1 MVLISWGYGLV
12 NRILCRFSSAVI
24 ESSDDL
30 SSTVSNILAQRMQ
43 EVRLRSQLG
52 TSPTFMSVYDDDSL
66 QSAGRHRLYSSRLPG
81 RSPCTPNR
89 PPPSPVRPH
98 PGPQPGLLSSDASMT
113 SDSDSHCSTSPC
125 SQRHGWPEPSPNF
138 SLLLSSPSHP
148 RPRTLS
154 LDAKLSN
161 LRGRAYVGARAFQCH
176 CQPPSSTLLG
186 PLAISSRSPGSQRST
201 QTTLSCSS
209 STSSN
214 SSSNS
219 EGSHSPE
226 SCEGAPFSRPSP
238 ARLSLRNLRARLDPR
253 NWLQSQV

>member
-1 MVLISWGYGLV
+1 MYGIVIVTLCCISP
-12 NRILCRFSSAVI
+12 AVI

-43 EVRLRSQLG
+43 ELQLRSQLG
-52 TSPTFMSVYDDDSL
+52 TSPTFMSVFDDNNL
-66 QSAGRHRLYSSRLPG
+66 KSAGRPRPYSSRLSG
-81 RSPCTPNR
+81 HSPCAPHR
-89 PPPSPVRPH
+89 PPRSPVRP
-98 PGPQPGLLSSDASMT
+98 QPNLLSSDASMT

-125 SQRHGWPEPSPNF
+125 SQRHGWPESSPNF
-138 SLLLSSPSHP
+138 SLLLSSPCHP

-154 LDAKLSN
+154 LDAKLST
-161 LRGRAYVGARAFQCH
+161 LRGRGYVGARAFQCH
-176 CQPPSSTLLG
+176 CQPPSSALLT

-226 SCEGAPFSRPSP
+226 SSEGAPFSRPSP

>member
-1 MVLISWGYGLV
+1 M
-12 NRILCRFSSAVI
+12 
-24 ESSDDL
+24 
-30 SSTVSNILAQRMQ
+30 SNILAQRMQ
-43 EVRLRSQLG
+43 ELQLRSQLG
-52 TSPTFMSVYDDDSL
+52 ASPTFVSEFDDGNLKSTI
-66 QSAGRHRLYSSRLPG
+66 RSRPY
-81 RSPCTPNR
+81 TTR
-89 PPPSPVRPH
+89 PPGPGPCAPRRPPRSPVRSH
-98 PGPQPGLLSSDASMT
+98 PGPQPSLLSSDAGMT

-125 SQRHGWPEPSPNF
+125 TQRHAWPEPPPNF

-154 LDAKLSN
+154 LDAKLST
-161 LRGRAYVGARAFQCH
+161 LRGRNCVGTRAFQCR
-176 CQPPSSTLLG
+176 CQPPSSTLLA
-186 PLAISSRSPGSQRST
+186 PLAISSRSPGSQRRT

-226 SCEGAPFSRPSP
+226 SSERAPFSRPSP

>member
-1 MVLISWGYGLV
+1 
-12 NRILCRFSSAVI
+12 
-24 ESSDDL
+24 
-30 SSTVSNILAQRMQ
+30 
-43 EVRLRSQLG
+43 
-52 TSPTFMSVYDDDSL
+52 MSVFDDDSNL
-66 QSAGRHRLYSSRLPG
+66 KSAGRPRPHTSRLSG
-81 RSPCTPNR
+81 HSPCAPHR
-89 PPPSPVRPH
+89 PPPSPGRPH
-98 PGPQPGLLSSDASMT
+98 PGPQPGLLSSDASVT

-154 LDAKLSN
+154 LDAKLST
-161 LRGRAYVGARAFQCH
+161 LRGRGYAGTRAFQCH
-176 CQPPSSTLLG
+176 CQPPSSTLLA

-226 SCEGAPFSRPSP
+226 STEGAPFSRPSP